1 MKASKTSGGA
11 GETFFNG
18 KMAESGADQ
27 CADVV
32 LAALRHHDRG
42 GTPRLAVAILQYA
55 LLACSLVAL
64 IGSAVM
70 HATDQ

>member
-1 MKASKTSGGA
+1 MNSKWPKVALISALTSCWLLYDITTA
-11 GETFFNG
+11 TE
-18 KMAESGADQ
+18 A
-27 CADVV
+27 
-32 LAALRHHDRG
+32 
-42 GTPRLAVAILQYA
+42 PRLAVAILQYA